1 MVDLSW
7 SICALRCHQ
16 TWMEYSQLNE
26 DFYLEIVDVPAM
38 FDFHRAMGQ
47 MMIRNDGIYFWESRL
62 PSGKLT

>member
-1 MVDLSW
+1 
-7 SICALRCHQ
+7 
-16 TWMEYSQLNE
+16 MEYSQLNE